1 MTVRV
6 LIADDFE
13 LLREGIEAALESH
26 PAIEVVGRAG
36 NGLEAVERALVTRPD
51 VLMLDLRMGVHGGME
66 ALDAL
71 QTKLPGVRIL
81 ILTANEN
88 PDNLRSAL
96 SAGAA
101 GYLTKRATGE
111 DLCEAVLTVANGG
124 LVIAPSLVGAL
135 VEDPSGRTGP
145 TPTRILALTARQR
158 AVVRMLSSG
167 LTDAEIATR
176 LFVSARTVQYE
187 VSQVKAKA
195 GLVRRSE
202 IARWAVINSLA

>member
-1 MTVRV
+1 M
-6 LIADDFE
+6 
-13 LLREGIEAALESH
+13 H
-26 PAIEVVGRAG
+26 C
-36 NGLEAVERALVTRPD
+36 RPSC
-51 VLMLDLRMGVHGGME
+51 RR
-66 ALDAL
+66 
-71 QTKLPGVRIL
+71 VRIL

-135 VEDPSGRTGP
+135 AEDPSGRTGP